1 MWRLWGTA
9 RERTRATERRRAGQ
23 VRRLLAGCT
32 CVLRQKSECP
42 YSIREAVKNPLS
54 SFWQLPLGPTKTLKK
69 FHKSFFYSPATFH
82 ATSRTSSWDA
92 MSIPQST
99 CWLTGLLRHQLH
111 CEHRGCAASWRNEF
125 ETEGSGNSVD
135 LYEYIEKQNPGQPLN
150 ILLSW
155 YPLYRSLGTLQV
167 LTVSPAPNPD
177 EEDRS
182 WKWRRNYKYQ
192 VHINSTP
199 EPLESIIVTSK
210 TWMDHF
216 T

>member
-111 CEHRGCAASWRNEF
+111 CEHRGCAASWRKRVWDRRLWELGGIIWIYPKNEYSF
-125 ETEGSGNSVD
+125 KLISSIQVSGDTASA
-135 LYEYIEKQNPGQPLN
+135 YSESSTKSRWRQ
-150 ILLSW
+150 
-155 YPLYRSLGTLQV
+155 T
-167 LTVSPAPNPD
+167 
-177 EEDRS
+177 DRN